1 MSDSKIREPVL
12 TDLARIEVKGRKRRF
27 LITNKRDGTM
37 SIKTVLQ
44 SFAITG
50 AALVLLSG
58 SAQAGNV
65 RSEKIS
71 IPFSFEVQKRVLP
84 AGEYRVEQ
92 GFGSPVAELVNVR
105 TGSRV
110 QLLRAS
116 SDYQEGKST
125 LIFEIRENN
134 HSLKRIS

>member
-1 MSDSKIREPVL
+1 M
-12 TDLARIEVKGRKRRF
+12 
-27 LITNKRDGTM
+27 N
-37 SIKTVLQ
+37 IKTILQ

-71 IPFSFEVQKRVLP
+71 IPFSFEVQKEVLP
-84 AGEYRVEQ
+84 AGEYQIEQ
-92 GFGSPVAELVNVR
+92 AFGSQFAALVNVR
-105 TGSRV
+105 TGARV
-110 QLLRAS
+110 QFLRS
-116 SDYQEGKST
+116 SSNCQQGKSILT
-125 LIFEIRENN
+125 FEIREHN